1 MISLETE
8 MQVRGLLEIG
18 ICDDQV
24 ESAEILRD
32 LLSRYLEKRCLDAR
46 ITMFQS
52 AEKLMA
58 GRFLEFQV
66 IFLDIVMEEQDGIQ
80 TALQIRRKNPDVSLL
95 LVSAY
100 LDYATR
106 GYQVKANAY
115 LLKSQLMTT
124 LDAAMDA
131 VLLERR
137 LNHGVIE
144 IAVGGCVVPLPL
156 RQIMYIESQGRTAI
170 FNCEEEYSTYMRF
183 SDIETALSG
192 RGFLRV
198 HRCYIVNMR
207 HCVTIKN
214 YQVILD
220 NGKTLP
226 CSRQEYRSLMQRLMR
241 WKGTNQ

>member
-1 MISLETE
+1 M
-8 MQVRGLLEIG
+8 
-18 ICDDQV
+18 
-24 ESAEILRD
+24 
-32 LLSRYLEKRCLDAR
+32 
-46 ITMFQS
+46 
-52 AEKLMA
+52 
-58 GRFLEFQV
+58 
-66 IFLDIVMEEQDGIQ
+66 
-80 TALQIRRKNPDVSLL
+80 
-95 LVSAY
+95 
-100 LDYATR
+100 

>member
-1 MISLETE
+1 
-8 MQVRGLLEIG
+8 MQVRLLLEIG

-46 ITMFQS
+46 ITVFQS
-52 AEKLMA
+52 AEKRMA
-58 GRFLEFQV
+58 GSFLEFQI
-66 IFLDIVMEEQDGIQ
+66 IFLVVMEEQDGMQ
-80 TALQIRRKNPDVSLL
+80 RALQIRRKNPDVSLL

-100 LDYATR
+100 LDYATM

-115 LLKSQLMTT
+115 LLKSQLTTT

-131 VLLERR
+131 VLLEQR
-137 LNHGVIE
+137 LNNGI
-144 IAVGGCVVPLPL
+144 IKISAGGCVIPLSL
-156 RQIMYIESQGRTAI
+156 QQIIYIESQGRTAI
-170 FNCEEEYSTYMRF
+170 FNCKEEYSTYMRF
-183 SDIETALSG
+183 SDIEAALSG

-207 HCVTIKN
+207 HCVAIKN
-214 YQVILD
+214 YLAILD

-226 CSRQEYRSLMQRLMR
+226 CSRKEYRSLIQRFMR
-241 WKGTNQ
+241 WKGTN